1 MSFIAVDMGSS
12 FTKIALL
19 NTNGVV
25 AEKQEPTPPP
35 LPSGNGRFEIDADMY
50 FQQVIALIDSFAD
63 TPDVEGLLFST
74 QMHGYVLTD
83 THFSPMTP
91 YISWQDQR
99 GTLHLEKIGQ
109 TFSATDVA
117 LSGVPLKGNLAL
129 CSLLA
134 RMDDGFVIPQDTLF
148 HTLGG
153 YIIARLTGRHSCH
166 ITNAAPTGLADIQQH
181 TWNAALLPKARLAQ
195 LTMPEL
201 ICSLTP
207 VGQYRGIPVY
217 PDIGDQQVCA
227 YGAELQPECSLHV
240 NIGTAGLLG
249 AVCQAFDV
257 DGFESRPW
265 LEESHYLRTVS
276 GLLGGR
282 HVAAARA
289 TLNYDDEQAWKI
301 MTTNPPAHVLKLYE
315 EMADQYYDKAITMR
329 LNVTSLRYSGG
340 CALKNPALRACIE
353 KRFHLPIGQTAAN
366 NDIWKGMQAI
376 VQTIQKNR

>member
-25 AEKQEPTPPP
+25 VEKQESTPFP
-35 LPSGNGRFEIDADMY
+35 LPSGNGRFEIEADMY
-50 FQQVIALIDSFAD
+50 FQQVIALIDSFAN
-63 TPDVEGLLFST
+63 TPDVEGILFST

-83 THFSPMTP
+83 ACCSPITP
-91 YISWQDQR
+91 YVSWQDRQ
-99 GTLHLEKIGQ
+99 GALHLEKIGQ
-109 TFSATDVA
+109 TLSAADVF
-117 LSGVPLKGNLAL
+117 LSGVPMKGNLAL

-134 RMDDGFVIPQDTLF
+134 RMEEGFVIPQGTLF

-153 YIIARLTGRHSCH
+153 YIITRLTGHHTCH
-166 ITNAAPTGLADIQQH
+166 ITNAAPTGLADVQRH
-181 TWNAALLPKARLAQ
+181 TWNTTLLQKAHLEQ

-201 ICSLTP
+201 VCSLTP

-217 PDIGDQQVCA
+217 PDIGDQQACA

-249 AVCQAFDV
+249 AVCQEFDV
-257 DGFESRPW
+257 AGFESRPW

-282 HVAAARA
+282 HVAAVRA
-289 TLNYDDEQAWKI
+289 TLECDDEQAWKI
-301 MTTNPPAHVLKLYE
+301 MTTNPPTHVLKLYE
-315 EMADQYYDKAITMR
+315 EMADQYYEKAITMR

-353 KRFHLPIGQTAAN
+353 KRFHLPISETAAN
-366 NDIWKGMQAI
+366 YDIWKGMQAI
-376 VQTIQKNR
+376 AQTIQKNR

>member
-19 NTNGVV
+19 NANGVV
-25 AEKQEPTPPP
+25 AEKQEPT
-35 LPSGNGRFEIDADMY
+35 LPALLSGNGRFEIDAEAYFRQVAALLDEFVDMPG
-50 FQQVIALIDSFAD
+50 A
-63 TPDVEGLLFST
+63 EGILFST

-83 THFSPMTP
+83 IRCSPITP
-91 YISWQDQR
+91 YVSWQDR
-99 GTLHLEKIGQ
+99 LGALHLEEIGQ
-109 TFSATDVA
+109 TFSAADV
-117 LSGVPLKGNLAL
+117 LPSGVPLKGNLAL

-134 RMDDGFVIPQDTLF
+134 RMGEGFVIPQGTLF

-153 YIIARLTGRHSCH
+153 YIITRLTGHHTCH
-166 ITNAAPTGLADIQQH
+166 ITNAAPTGLADVQQH
-181 TWNAALLPKARLAQ
+181 AWNTVLLGKAHLEQ

-201 ICSLTP
+201 ICALMP

-217 PDIGDQQVCA
+217 PDIGDQQACA

-249 AVCQAFDV
+249 AVCQKFDV
-257 DGFESRPW
+257 AGFESRPW

-289 TLNYDDEQAWKI
+289 TLDCDDEQAWHI

-315 EMADQYYDKAITMR
+315 EMADQYYDKAVAMC

-340 CALKNPALRACIE
+340 CVLKNPALRACIE
-353 KRFHLPIGQTAAN
+353 KRFHLPISETAAN

-376 VQTIQKNR
+376 AQTIQKNR